1 MSETIVRIE
10 NLSKSYQLGAI
21 GTGTFYGDVKRWWA
35 KKLKKTDPYAKVD
48 VPDHQNRDGQTVWA
62 LRDVNL
68 DIQQGD
74 VLGIIG
80 NNGAGKSTLL
90 KILSRITAPTTGT
103 VKLKGRLASL
113 LEVGTGFHSELTG
126 RENIFLNGSIMGMSR
141 REVAAKF
148 DEIVGFS
155 EVEKYIDTP
164 VKRYS
169 SGMYMRLAFSV
180 AAFLDPDILVVD
192 EVLAVGD
199 ASFQKKSLGKMDEVA
214 NEGRT
219 VLFVSHNMGAIAT
232 LTRNC
237 IWMERGRVREF
248 GLTEDVLQKYTKQYL
263 SPQENT
269 GAFDLELHPRERML
283 PRDVEFTYAVLT
295 SNDGEARTDFQE
307 GDSIYVDVDFR
318 VNKPANWLQL
328 TMRIL
333 TVEGVPV
340 FSVLLP
346 KEEVISMVQGIYTSR
361 VSIDPNYLR
370 PGRYVATLNVHT
382 SVLQDQIN
390 DALIFEVR
398 HRISGDEYTFWTSD
412 QRGLVR
418 FDQYLWSAVVR
429 KS

>member
-1 MSETIVRIE
+1 MSNVAIRIE
-10 NLSKSYQLGAI
+10 NLSKSYRLGTI
-21 GTGTFYGDVKRWWA
+21 GTGTFYGDLKRWWA
-35 KKLKKTDPYAKVD
+35 KTLKKPDPYAKVD
-48 VPDHQNRDGQTVWA
+48 VADHLNRDGQTVWA
-62 LRDVNL
+62 LSDVNM

-80 NNGAGKSTLL
+80 HNGAGKSTLL
-90 KILSRITAPTTGT
+90 KILSRITSPTRG
-103 VKLKGRLASL
+103 VAKLNGRLASL
-113 LEVGTGFHSELTG
+113 LEVGTGFHTELTG
-126 RENIFLNGSIMGMSR
+126 RENVFLNGSIMGMSR
-141 REVAAKF
+141 KEVTRKF
-148 DEIVGFS
+148 DEIVSFS

-199 ASFQKKSLGKMDEVA
+199 VSFQRKSLGKMGDVA

-237 IWMERGRVREF
+237 IWLDRGKVREF
-248 GLTEDVLQKYTKQYL
+248 GSTETVLHKYTREYL
-263 SPQENT
+263 SPQDNT
-269 GAFDLELHPRERML
+269 GVLDLEHHLRERILPRE
-283 PRDVEFTYAVLT
+283 VEFTRAVISS
-295 SNDGEARTDFQE
+295 SNGEPRMDFQE
-307 GDSIYVDVDFR
+307 SEPIHMDVDFR
-318 VNKPANWLQL
+318 FNKPANWLQL
-328 TMRIL
+328 TLRVL

-340 FSVLLP
+340 FSILLP
-346 KEEVISMVQGIYTSR
+346 KEEVNLIEGTYTSR
-361 VSIDPNYLR
+361 VSLDPNYLR

-390 DALIFEVR
+390 DAILFEVH
-398 HRISGDEYTFWTSD
+398 HRLNGEEHTFWSSD

-418 FDQYLWSAVVR
+418 FGQYFWSNMVR